1 MAILQRPWWCLSCSF
16 IHITTTWSFGTFIIM
31 TPLLGCHPAHKTIC
45 LDHNHLNSPPACPE
59 PLRDGLQKGKGICP
73 VHLPASLN
81 SDQLCSELFQSTA
94 ITRQRDPIVDLC
106 VSVGGGDETESV
118 SAITVAQDKLRS
130 ATCVNAEH
138 LYRPDHEPKLYRGKS
153 VSGRFNGHT
162 FTFISSCAA
171 QRRHQHHHPHHL
183 HIITW
188 GAMLA
193 RWPTIKSAPSNAS
206 SIFNLIVA
214 AF

>member
-1 MAILQRPWWCLSCSF
+1 
-16 IHITTTWSFGTFIIM
+16 M

-81 SDQLCSELFQSTA
+81 PDQLCSELFQSTA
-94 ITRQRDPIVDLC
+94 IARQRDLIVDLC

-153 VSGRFNGHT
+153 VS
-162 FTFISSCAA
+162 
-171 QRRHQHHHPHHL
+171 QRSVQWPHIHFYL
-183 HIITW
+183 Q
-188 GAMLA
+188 L
-193 RWPTIKSAPSNAS
+193 RCSAAS
-206 SIFNLIVA
+206 STSPSTSSPYNHLRCHACSLAHNQICPIERFLNI
-214 AF
+214 